1 MSRLVV
7 ELSPAEHRALK
18 SRAAINGRT
27 LSAYAKSYLF
37 KIPNSETL
45 EAMNDIENENNLV
58 EFDSVE
64 ELFAL

>member
-18 SRAAINGRT
+18 TRAVMSGRT

-37 KIPNSETL
+37 KIPNAKTL
-45 EAMNDIENENNLV
+45 EAMSDIENKNNLV

-64 ELFAL
+64 ALFAV